1 MMVKQDRLSI
11 IDAIEKASEAELQ
24 ELSRISQALKNL
36 PPYQGGSKAPAN
48 DPDKPDQDG
57 SGMVISKRLR
67 QRSAAPG
74 QQTQDSLSQGKS
86 QRIQKSPDIE
96 DYKGR
101 KGVSTGSEDND
112 MPSEEPN
119 SSYDKNN
126 LGRKKPAS
134 QQRPQDLAYSP
145 EINSYKN
152 TDLSEGIRTYADVM
166 SVQGIPLSSQP
177 GLKPSRKPRVIQARK
192 AEASND
198 NHISPGRDASGRF
211 VSRDKAEEA
220 NKTRQQKLSQKE
232 QEKLQAGFFSR
243 LGSML
248 SGGGKGD
255 SHVDAEGA
263 ELVGGAAV
271 GGPIWTLGKGVFDLG
286 KSVSDNVVSLQ
297 QWMNDRQEGKELAA
311 PSPAKVHP
319 PVIAQPPAPPEM
331 GEKSSLLTFNKAKA
345 DKGIEATN
353 QQTKVIAANDER
365 IIDEL
370 EGIRLAIKRQR
381 DGADGG
387 GLLSKLLGDRF
398 GRKGRRGK
406 AAKAGRNSRRR
417 AGGSADVSL
426 PEKKGGK
433 TQKPGRKPE
442 VKAKSPRAGVAG
454 RLKALF
460 TSPAALKTAGTVAAG
475 GALTTA
481 GAKVATE
488 AATKAA
494 ATPAVAKTTAAAAKA
509 ATAPTAAK
517 VTTPL
522 AEEAGQTL
530 AQKGVA
536 ETGEKLGAKGALKAG
551 GKLGAKAVLK
561 AIPILGTALSVGWD
575 AYDGI
580 NDDEGQRAT
589 FNTGEGEDVS
599 NRQKSAYTMANVVNM
614 GGLVSGGA
622 GLLASGARMIGMDKV
637 ADSLTFDTGSI
648 AKGLDSGMAAVGDAI
663 AKVKSSYEDKGDQI
677 AAAVSDGT
685 EKTVT
690 AINRLGSQVQGGE
703 WGHDNVGAAGQ
714 SVSDYN
720 AVQANNISPDLNVG
734 GKNAGV
740 RSFRNNNFG
749 NLNYVGQE
757 GARLEDPNGKG
768 EARFAKFNTPEEGFR
783 ALAQQLTLYSNGQS
797 KATGGRKLNSVEDII
812 KVYAPE
818 SENNTQ
824 KYISSLSEKIG
835 VAPGQQLDMTNP
847 EVMTQMI
854 RGIATI
860 EGGNPQV
867 TDQFIKDSIGN
878 HEAGK
883 WVGGKF
889 SDESLKVVNEERA
902 KKGLAPVAQNS
913 LYSTGAKAIT
923 QPGQAQAITPSPVSA
938 PGTPAIT
945 APAAPAITAPAAAL
959 AGSQI
964 KTGVDKAVQEQATDN
979 GIKGLAKNRP
989 DAGLTTPKTE
999 HASAER
1005 VREERNKA
1013 EAAKNVSA
1021 TPGASG
1027 VWDATKS
1034 AVSAGAG
1041 AVMDASREL
1050 DGALQEKLTQY
1061 NVRGMA
1067 KNRPSAELT
1076 LPAGISLPSSLAQAA
1091 LPPSE
1096 IARRSR
1102 ASSTNPKPNPNPKPK
1117 PEPDTGA
1124 PETSAAA
1131 AAMQAAGVTYGAE
1144 SSIQDSAVASGEGQ
1158 AITAAS
1164 TSRAA
1169 PEDSMFDKAL
1179 GGAVDGL
1186 KAVGSSILPAMS
1198 DTINQTVSG
1207 FSGNQLI
1214 GDVMDAAGLADPTI
1228 QRAIAPITS
1237 KAGTWLDNGMDQ
1249 VKDMS
1254 TSLLTGP
1261 ASVTTPAMT
1270 QQQSSLA
1277 IPASM
1282 PVVHDLAASGVRPA
1296 LSSDAANHDLD
1307 ILKELKNLGV
1317 TLEQLLGVSKQKGDA
1332 QPERVVHSA
1341 QPAPRKAA
1349 SFSVGD
1355 DKALTELL
1363 RDE

>member
-24 ELSRISQALKNL
+24 ELSRISQALKTL
-36 PPYQGGSKAPAN
+36 PSFQGGSRASAN
-48 DPDKPDQDG
+48 DPDKPNQDG
-57 SGMVISKRLR
+57 SGMVVTKRLK
-67 QRSAAPG
+67 QRTANPE
-74 QQTQDSLSQGKS
+74 QQSHSPHSYGKAKRS
-86 QRIQKSPDIE
+86 PKSPDIE
-96 DYKGR
+96 DEKGR
-101 KGVSTGSEDND
+101 KEALSGTEEANNVSKALKSAYHKNQKITKEADTQSYPE
-112 MPSEEPN
+112 N
-119 SSYDKNN
+119 S
-126 LGRKKPAS
+126 
-134 QQRPQDLAYSP
+134 AYSP
-145 EINSYKN
+145 VINSYRN
-152 TDLSEGIRTYADVM
+152 TGSGEAVKTYADVM
-166 SVQGIPLSSQP
+166 SAQGIPLSAQQ
-177 GLKPSRKPRVIQARK
+177 GLKPSRKPRVTQARK
-192 AEASND
+192 TEASND
-198 NHISPGRDASGRF
+198 SHIPPGRDASGRF

-243 LGSML
+243 LGTML

-255 SHVDAEGA
+255 GHVDAEGA

-311 PSPAKVHP
+311 PAPAKVHP
-319 PVIAQPPAPPEM
+319 PVIAQPPAPPAM

-353 QQTKVIAANDER
+353 QQTKVIAANDEK

-381 DGADGG
+381 DGGDNG
-387 GLLSKLLGDRF
+387 GLLSRLLGDRF
-398 GRKGRRGK
+398 GRRGRRGK
-406 AAKAGRNSRRR
+406 TAKADRYSRRR
-417 AGGSADVSL
+417 AGGSPDVPL
-426 PEKKGGK
+426 PDKKGGK
-433 TQKPGRKPE
+433 TQKPGRKPD
-442 VKAKSPRAGVAG
+442 VKAKAPRAGVAG

-460 TSPAALKTAGTVAAG
+460 TTPAALKTAGTIAAG
-475 GALTTA
+475 GALTKA

-488 AATKAA
+488 VATKAA
-494 ATPAVAKTTAAAAKA
+494 AAPAVAKTSTAAAKT
-509 ATAPTAAK
+509 ATAPAAAK
-517 VTTPL
+517 VATPL
-522 AEEAGQTL
+522 AEEAGEAL

-536 ETGEKLGAKGALKAG
+536 ETGEKLGAKGALKVG

-561 AIPILGTALSVGWD
+561 AIPVLGTALSVGWD
-575 AYDGI
+575 AYDGV

-589 FNTGEGEDVS
+589 FNTREGEEVS
-599 NRQKSAYTMANVVNM
+599 NRQKSAFTMANVVNM

-685 EKTVT
+685 DKTVT
-690 AINRLGSQVQGGE
+690 AINRLGTQMQGGE

-714 SVSDYN
+714 SVSDY
-720 AVQANNISPDLNVG
+720 ASVQTNNISPDLNVG

-824 KYISSLSEKIG
+824 QYISSLSAKIG

-867 TDQFIKDSIGN
+867 TDKFIKDAIGN

-923 QPGQAQAITPSPVSA
+923 QPMQAQAITPSPAAA
-938 PGTPAIT
+938 PTAGTPAIS
-945 APAAPAITAPAAAL
+945 APAAAV
-959 AGSQI
+959 AGTQI
-964 KTGVDKAVQEQATDN
+964 KTGVDKVVQEQAADN
-979 GIKGLAKNRP
+979 GIRGLTKNRP
-989 DAGLTTPKTE
+989 DAGLTTPKAE
-999 HASAER
+999 PASAER
-1005 VREERNKA
+1005 VREERIKA
-1013 EAAKNVSA
+1013 EATKNASA
-1021 TPGASG
+1021 NPGASG
-1027 VWDATKS
+1027 VWNATKS

-1050 DGALQEKLTQY
+1050 DGALQEKMTQY

-1076 LPAGISLPSSLAQAA
+1076 LPAGVSLPPSLAQAA

-1096 IARRSR
+1096 ISRGSR
-1102 ASSTNPKPNPNPKPK
+1102 ASSTNPKPG
-1117 PEPDTGA
+1117 TGA

-1131 AAMQAAGVTYGAE
+1131 AAMQAAGVTYGTD
-1144 SSIQDSAVASGEGQ
+1144 SSIQDPAVATDASRV
-1158 AITAAS
+1158 ITASS
-1164 TSRAA
+1164 TPNVA
-1169 PEDSMFDKAL
+1169 PEESMFDKAL

-1186 KAVGSSILPAMS
+1186 KAVGSSILPAVS

-1207 FSGNQLI
+1207 FSGNQLV

-1237 KAGTWLDNGMDQ
+1237 KAGTWLENGMDQ

-1254 TSLLTGP
+1254 TSLLTSP
-1261 ASVTTPAMT
+1261 ASVSTPVMA
-1270 QQQSSLA
+1270 QQSSSLA

-1282 PVVHDLAASGVRPA
+1282 PTVHDLAASGVRPA
-1296 LSSDAANHDLD
+1296 LSSDTANHDLD

-1332 QPERVVHSA
+1332 PAERVVHTA

-1355 DKALTELL
+1355 DRALTELL